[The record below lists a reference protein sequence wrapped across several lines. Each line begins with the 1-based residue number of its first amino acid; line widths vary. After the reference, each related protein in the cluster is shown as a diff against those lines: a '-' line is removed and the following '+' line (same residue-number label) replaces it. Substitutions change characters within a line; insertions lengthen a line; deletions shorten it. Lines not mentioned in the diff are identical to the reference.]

1 MNIISYPFGWIMY
14 FCYSIINNY
23 GLALILFTLFT
34 KIILFPLSVKQQ
46 KNTARTQALAPQ
58 LEKLKKKCG
67 TNKQKYN
74 EEMMRL
80 YQEKNINPM
89 SGCLP
94 LVIQM
99 PILMGLYYVIY
110 NPLTHI
116 LRLSTGTIN
125 AAKGIIAKNADKIQ
139 LFTDITNNKSYHS
152 RPQLYVVDAIQK
164 HPEAFSNSKDIS
176 ASALEKIQNFDYS
189 FFGLDLGKIPTWG
202 WNLLIL
208 IPLLSFLTNL
218 GYTFYTQ
225 HKMKKNNPS
234 ANQMGMGMSAMLY
247 VMPIVSA
254 VFTFQFPAGVGIY
267 WIISTVFSFFQTMLL
282 YKLYSA
288 ERVAA
293 IDLKKGPK
301 TKKKKSMYERMVE
314 AQQAQLNGGVPLST
328 SNDDD
333 TPEEKLSKSAAKELQ
348 RKRLNEARRRMAE
361 KYGEDYDDS
370 AD

>member
-14 FCYSIINNY
+14 FCYSIVKNY

-34 KIILFPLSVKQQ
+34 KIILFPLSIKQQ

-67 TNKQKYN
+67 NNKQKYN
-74 EEMMRL
+74 EEMMRI

-99 PILMGLYYVIY
+99 PIIFGLYYVIY
-110 NPLTHI
+110 APLTYI
-116 LRLSTGTIN
+116 LRLPKQTID
-125 AAKGIIAKNADKIQ
+125 AARSVIEKNADKIQ
-139 LFTDITNNKSYHS
+139 LFADINADKQFDR
-152 RPQLYVVDAIQK
+152 RPQLYILDAIQK
-164 HPEAFSNSKDIS
+164 NPGQFS
-176 ASALEKIQNFDYS
+176 EKLSDNVIDKIGNFDYS

-208 IPLLSFLTNL
+208 IPILSFLTNL

-225 HKMKKNNPS
+225 HMMKKNNPS
-234 ANQMGMGMSAMLY
+234 ASQMGMGMSAMLY
-247 VMPIVSA
+247 VMPVVSA
-254 VFTFQFPAGVGIY
+254 VFTFSFPAGVGIY
-267 WIISTVFSFFQTMLL
+267 WIVSTVFSFFQTMLL
-282 YKLYSA
+282 YKLYSPA
-288 ERVAA
+288 RVAA
-293 IDLKKGPK
+293 VDAKKGPGKKK
-301 TKKKKSMYERMVE
+301 TKKSMYERMVE
-314 AQQAQLNGGVPLST
+314 AQLTQQNGGVPVSI

-333 TPEEKLSKSAAKELQ
+333 TPEEKLSKSATKDLQ
-348 RKRLNEARRRMAE
+348 RQRLNEARRRMAE